1 MDIDEYLKNKT
12 REDYQR
18 DNFDDFLR
26 KIKFSYAVP
35 TIHIAGTN
43 GKGSTVNFIKSIYQ
57 NAGYKVGSFSTPDVF
72 SETIKIN
79 DSPID
84 ETYAESI
91 INEYDHLFN
100 KYDLS
105 GFEIQTFIA
114 LKYFIDQNV
123 NIAIVECGMGGE
135 IDATNVFTPIL
146 SIITT
151 ISIEHSAFLGLSL
164 SEIAFHKAGIIKSRV
179 PCLVGKLNEEA
190 MTVIFNKC
198 KEEKSELH
206 IVDDYFN
213 VQRNNFDLSFDFSNL
228 SNLKISSAS
237 TYEIEAACLAIQAVN
252 LLYEQFKVSENDIR
266 NGLLTKCLKCRFE
279 VISKEPLIILDGA
292 HNPEAVHRLREEI
305 DKLLPGKRLEI
316 VFASFKDKNIALM
329 LPELSLIGNIHL
341 TTFNHTRARSAD
353 DYFLY
358 LNEYDF
364 KEDYK
369 NLINTLKE
377 DTSNII
383 LITGSL
389 AFTYEVRNFLN
400 GK

>member
-18 DNFDDFLR
+18 DNFDDFLH
-26 KIKFSYAVP
+26 KIKFSYAVS

-91 INEYDHLFN
+91 INEYDHFFN

-123 NIAIVECGMGGE
+123 DIAIVECGMGGE

-213 VQRNNFDLSFDFSNL
+213 VQRNNFDLSFDYSNL
-228 SNLKISSAS
+228 LNLKISSAS
-237 TYEIEAACLAIQAVN
+237 TYEIEASCLAIQAVN
-252 LLYEQFKVSENDIR
+252 LLNEQYNSGMVNLFTAPESGIVVYS
-266 NGLLTKCLKCRFE
+266 
-279 VISKEPLIILDGA
+279 LDGYEEVNA
-292 HNPEAVHRLREEI
+292 SDVTKEWFDKSTYTKTQLVDNAIVDVGDPIYKLSDKEIEWYVETGEWHGAAGGYRIQSLASCFVKHLEGSYSGAVG
-305 DKLLPGKRLEI
+305 LPI
-316 VFASFKDKNIALM
+316 F
-329 LPELSLIGNIHL
+329 EL
-341 TTFNHTRARSAD
+341 
-353 DYFLY
+353 
-358 LNEYDF
+358 YD
-364 KEDYK
+364 
-369 NLINTLKE
+369 ILKE
-377 DTSNII
+377 QGYSI
-383 LITGSL
+383 L
-389 AFTYEVRNFLN
+389 E
-400 GK
+400 